1 MDEPSA
7 NSTASGPPWRRRGQ
21 RQRPPWWPE
30 DQPFPPQD
38 ERWRGI
44 QRRMMRRIVI
54 GLVVLFLVANVVAWS
69 IFKAGSHWHGG
80 SSNGGGPPWF
90 VPFFGLFLLLAIMFY
105 IGHRVRRA
113 IAPVAEVMDAAN
125 RVAAG
130 DYSARVEPT
139 GKAELRNLGVSFNRM
154 AERLRENETQRR
166 AMFADVAHELRTP
179 LAIIQGNVE
188 AMLDGVYPR
197 SDDQLAPLLEQTKVM
212 ARLLDDLRT
221 LSVAQAHELKL
232 HRERLCPAELLA
244 EVAAAFRRRAEA
256 RGIELVVD
264 SSATEEIEADPLRLR
279 QVLDNLVAN
288 AIRYAPDGG
297 RVAVQAERVDGWTRY
312 SVTDNGP
319 GIPPEQLPR
328 IFDRFVKASDSGGSG
343 LGLAIAKSLVEAHD
357 GRIWA
362 ASEPG
367 RGATFQFEIPNGS
380 EHSSPS

>member
-1 MDEPSA
+1 
-7 NSTASGPPWRRRGQ
+7 
-21 RQRPPWWPE
+21 
-30 DQPFPPQD
+30 
-38 ERWRGI
+38 
-44 QRRMMRRIVI
+44 MMRRIVI
-54 GLVVLFLVANVVAWS
+54 GLVVIFVVANALAWS

-80 SSNGGGPPWF
+80 SGNGGGPPWF
-90 VPFFGLFLLLAIMFY
+90 VPVFGLFLLLTITFY

-113 IAPVAEVMDAAN
+113 IAPVAEVMDAAD

-130 DYSARVEPT
+130 DYTARVEPT
-139 GKAELRNLGVSFNRM
+139 GKAEMRNLGVSFNRM
-154 AERLRENETQRR
+154 AERLRENEAQRR

-197 SDDQLAPLLEQTKVM
+197 SDEQLVPLLEQTRVM

-232 HRERLCPAELLA
+232 HRERVCPAALLE

-256 RGIELVVD
+256 RGIVLAVD

-297 RVAVQAERVDGWTRY
+297 RVAVQAERVDGSTRF

-328 IFDRFVKASDSGGSG
+328 IFDRFVKAADSGGSG

-362 ASEPG
+362 TSEPG
-367 RGATFQFEIPNGS
+367 RGATFHFEIPNGN
-380 EHSSPS
+380 PSDAR